1 MRMAFICLNKLPAFR
16 TSKIHNPL
24 LTGIVIPIP
33 IFPAADRTTLNRIFL
48 FIIMRTFLQIG
59 TRAAPLVD
67 RINAGTVM
75 RPANFTALYLQ
86 VLNPCMSFSVS
97 AVVVGRF
104 TVVYLRL
111 FTTADLDTANFGR
124 SCRCRDRLGR
134 LLRFRSG
141 SGAGGLLFRIAFYI
155 KDSGTAGR
163 GGLFSRGLRGG
174 VVWNI
179 DPPLPARSHAPRPD
193 RR

>member
-1 MRMAFICLNKLPAFR
+1 MRMAFICPNKLPAFR

-86 VLNPCMSFSVS
+86 VLNPCMRLGVS

-111 FTTADLDTANFGR
+111 LPTADLDAASLGR

-141 SGAGGLLFRIAFYI
+141 SGAGSLLLRIAFYI

-163 GGLFSRGLRGG
+163 G
-174 VVWNI
+174 
-179 DPPLPARSHAPRPD
+179 RSVQSWSAWWCRLEY
-193 RR
+193 